1 KRKIPNSPT
10 HNTLSL
16 ILKARGE
23 YQKAEEFSNEAISS
37 SEKIGSSESL
47 AYSHAV
53 RGALY
58 LAQGMLEKAERD
70 LLDSLK
76 FAKQSPFDV
85 SIIATCSCW
94 CWLTQRRRK

>member
-1 KRKIPNSPT
+1 MAEKLKPTDQRRLGNKRKIPNSPT
-10 HNTLSL
+10 HNTLSV
-16 ILKARGE
+16 ILTARGE

-58 LAQGMLEKAERD
+58 LEQGMLEKAERD
-70 LLDSLK
+70 LLDS
-76 FAKQSPFDV
+76 
-85 SIIATCSCW
+85 
-94 CWLTQRRRK
+94 